1 MFVLFLTFLRDH
13 DAVVKKHHLISVLWY
28 QEVISVHTG
37 KIAYRSFDKP
47 NKDEKWNTIKN
58 ETLFSACLLNLTY
71 FGLVFA
77 QRVFRLVQTRREMS
91 WLLLKIP
98 FFFVAVN
105 EAGNCPEVS
114 WKISSGLTQKMLK
127 VSNCGHWLGSLLAF
141 NSHRHPPPPPPPP
154 TCNANVMWRIL

>member
-1 MFVLFLTFLRDH
+1 M
-13 DAVVKKHHLISVLWY
+13 VKKHHLISVLWY

-114 WKISSGLTQKMLK
+114 WKISSGLTQKCWK
-127 VSNCGHWLGSLLAF
+127 CPTVVTGLAASSPLTPTAIHLHLHQRVMRTWCDTF
-141 NSHRHPPPPPPPP
+141 CRNGLQKRFIARSH
-154 TCNANVMWRIL
+154 